1 MLNDL
6 AIRTVLDSQLSK
18 RFAADPDV
26 TIRHE
31 LGVESGNR
39 RVDVAVLNGHLAG
52 WEIKSDED
60 TLSRLPDQAQSFGR
74 VMDYLTIVTTERY
87 LAKCETILPG
97 WWGLT
102 QAIDGPSGVKLIRRR
117 APRINR
123 LTDPFS
129 MAQLLWR
136 EEVMDELRSRG
147 CARGLSGRSRYFVWE
162 RLAETLSKRELRSVV
177 LQRLKQRHEW
187 SGGQLRIQGA
197 DSSHK

>member
-6 AIRTVLDSQLSK
+6 AIREVLDSRLQL
-18 RFAADPDV
+18 RYGDDPEI

-31 LGVESGNR
+31 LGVESGKT

-60 TLSRLPDQAQSFGR
+60 TLQRLPDQAESFGR
-74 VMDYLTIVTTERY
+74 VMDYLTIVTTEKY
-87 LAKCETILPG
+87 LARCEALLPN
-97 WWGLT
+97 WWGLM
-102 QAIDGPSGVKLIRRR
+102 QATPGPRGVKLVNRR

-136 EEVMDELRSRG
+136 DEAMDELRSRDS
-147 CARGLSGRSRYFVWE
+147 ARGLSTKSRYFVWE
-162 RLAETLSKRELRSVV
+162 RLADAVPKKELRAVV
-177 LQRLKQRHEW
+177 LRRLKQRQEW
-187 SGGQLRIQGA
+187 TGGQLRTPDA
-197 DSSHK
+197 DSSRS